1 MQQNHKLVM
10 GFVAHVDTGK
20 TTLSESV
27 LFNSGAIKKLG
38 RVDSKD
44 TFLDTDLFEKERG
57 ITIYS
62 KDARFQLGNKEIVLV
77 DTPGHVDFSTEME
90 RVLPILD
97 VAVLLISG
105 SSGIQ
110 SHTKTLWSLLK
121 RYDIPV
127 FIFVNKM
134 DMPDCDKDKLM
145 TNIKA
150 VLSDSAIDFSSDN
163 QNEFYENIATTKEEY
178 LNDYLE
184 KGTISDSD
192 ISSSILA
199 REIFPV
205 YFGSALKN
213 EGIIDFINGLNS
225 YLPNIE
231 HNTNGPFG
239 AFTYKISY
247 DEQGKRLSHLK
258 IMSGTLSIKDY
269 IGEEKVNDIRI
280 YSGSKYTSVSSVEAG
295 DLCVVQGLNDTHIKD
310 TYGTASKSLSSFLT
324 PALNYAVHFTR
335 DFDTNSM
342 LEILKKLEDE
352 DPSLN
357 VFFNEQTKEIQVSLM
372 GDIQAEVLQ
381 RTLREKYNAPV
392 KFTEGKV
399 VYKET
404 IVHQVEGVGHF
415 EPLRHYSEVHLKIEP
430 LELGS
435 GIQYECNISEDLLAQ
450 NWQRL
455 ILTHLTERAHK
466 GVLTGAP
473 LTDIKYTLVSGRAH
487 NKHTEG
493 GDFRQA
499 TYRAIRQGLM
509 VLKSIGACRLLEP
522 YYNYTLTLPSEH
534 VGRAMTDINQLS
546 GSCEIT
552 ETDNINNITVL
563 CGKAPV
569 STMNSYIKEVN
580 AYTRGLGQLSYT
592 LAGYDLC
599 HNEDDVL
606 LNTNY
611 NPDADIRNPS
621 SSVFCSHGA
630 GTVIPWDEVPEYM
643 HISYAS
649 SEGALGT
656 DFSEISDLTSKSENE
671 EIKNANRLRRFRE
684 SNSDISISLEEIDN
698 ILHASTH
705 ANEKGRQGSYKGISA
720 SLREY
725 RRNQSQT
732 TSSKTEYKGTAQK
745 QKYILIDG
753 YNLIHAWNELNDIAR
768 VTLDGAA
775 GRLNDIICS
784 YQAIVDI
791 PIMVVYDAY
800 KVKGHST
807 EIIPFNNIT
816 IVYTKEAQTADQYIE
831 KYAHDNSKK
840 YDITVVTSDGLEQ
853 VVVLGN
859 GGHIVSSREFQL
871 DVSRSF
877 RDFNERHNV
886 SEEY

>member
-1 MQQNHKLVM
+1 MHNNKLVM

-27 LFNSGAIKKLG
+27 LYNSGAIKKIG

-44 TFLDTDLFEKERG
+44 TFLDTDSFEKERG

-62 KDARFQLGNKEIVLV
+62 KDARFKLGDKEIILV

-97 VAVLLISG
+97 IAVLLISG

-121 RYDIPV
+121 RYNIPV

-134 DMPDCDKDKLM
+134 DMPDCDKNVLLKS
-145 TNIKA
+145 IKS
-150 VLSDSAIDFSSDN
+150 VFSDNAIDFTTDSQKD
-163 QNEFYENIATTKEEY
+163 FYENIATVKEDF
-178 LNDYLE
+178 LNDFLE
-184 KGTISDSD
+184 NEFISADKISDS
-192 ISSSILA
+192 IQN
-199 REIFPV
+199 RELFPV

-213 EGIIDFINGLNS
+213 EGIIEFTSGLQK
-225 YLPNIE
+225 YLPVIS
-231 HNTNGPFG
+231 HDPNGPFG
-239 AFTYKISY
+239 AFSYKISY
-247 DEQGKRLSHLK
+247 DELGKRLTHLK
-258 IMSGTLSIKDY
+258 IMSGTLNIKDY

-280 YSGSKYTSVSSVEAG
+280 YSGNKYTSVNSVQAG
-295 DLCVVQGLNDTHIKD
+295 DLCIVAGLNDTHIKD
-310 TYGTASKSLSSFLT
+310 TFGNASKSLSSFLT

-335 DFDTNSM
+335 DFDNNTV
-342 LEILKKLEDE
+342 LDILKKLEDE

-357 VFFNEQTKEIQVSLM
+357 VSFNEQTKEIQISLM

-381 RTLREKYNAPV
+381 RTLREKYNVPV
-392 KFTEGKV
+392 KFTDGKV

-404 IVHQVEGVGHF
+404 ISHQVEGVGHF
-415 EPLRHYSEVHLKIEP
+415 EPLRHYSEVHIKMEP
-430 LELGS
+430 LETGS
-435 GIQYECNISEDLLAQ
+435 GIQYECNISEDLLAK

-455 ILTHLTERAHK
+455 ILTHLMERSHR

-499 TYRAIRQGLM
+499 TYRSIRQGLM
-509 VLKSIGACRLLEP
+509 TLREIGACRLLEP
-522 YYNYTLTLPSEH
+522 YYNYTLILPSEY

-552 ETDNINNITVL
+552 ETDNSNNLTVL

-569 STMNSYIKEVN
+569 STMNGYIKEVN

-592 LAGYDLC
+592 LAGYDFC
-599 HNEDDVL
+599 HNEEDVL
-606 LNTNY
+606 LGSY
-611 NPDADIRNPS
+611 YDPDADVRNPS

-656 DFSEISDLTSKSENE
+656 DYSEISDLSSKLE
-671 EIKNANRLRRFRE
+671 ETEINNANRIRRLRE
-684 SNSDISISLEEIDN
+684 SSSDISISLEEIDN

-705 ANEKGRQGSYKGISA
+705 ANEKGRQGSFKGISA
-720 SLREY
+720 SMREY
-725 RRNQSQT
+725 RRNQNLSAST
-732 TSSKTEYKGTAQK
+732 KTEYKGTASK
-745 QKYILIDG
+745 PKYILIDG
-753 YNLIHAWNELNDIAR
+753 YNLIHAWDELNDIAG

-791 PIMVVYDAY
+791 PMMVVYDAY

-816 IVYTKEAQTADQYIE
+816 VVYTKEAQTADQYIE

-840 YDITVVTSDGLEQ
+840 YDITVITSDGLEQ

-859 GGHIVSSREFQL
+859 GGHIKSSREFHAE
-871 DVSRSF
+871 VSRCF
-877 RDFNERHNV
+877 KDFNERHNV
-886 SEEY
+886 QEEY